1 MRRRACG
8 CWLLLVAL
16 VGLILAP
23 GALART
29 TTTYAR
35 AHNGTLVR
43 VHARHRARAAAN
55 AVASASGIRG
65 ARRIP
70 HSFSN
75 VAAPL
80 AAPQAGALALASAP
94 PSLLANF
101 NGVSSRDSA
110 VTNFGAEFEPPDQG
124 LCAGNGFVV
133 EMVNSAYTVYK
144 PNGTVVTGPFNV
156 NGPFDEGLTEFTS
169 DPRCQYDAATHTW
182 FATILFIS
190 SDNTSS
196 RLDIAVNTSG
206 DPTKP
211 WTTYQINT
219 TDTGGKTGPKHP
231 GCPCFGDQ
239 PLLGI
244 DAFNVYVSTNE
255 FSILGPQFNGAQ
267 IYAIAKSDLE
277 QPGPPSSALARFVHF
292 DKLNIGGAP
301 AASVQPAITS
311 GSPQAE
317 FFLNSLDPTGTFDQR
332 IGVWAM
338 TNRARRRD
346 GRQAH
351 ALEHSGH
358 LRGLRRSR
366 RARRRRARRSLLDAG
381 DDRMQQAQFLGG
393 DLWGALDTSVTIP
406 NDPTARA
413 GAAWFDVRPTVS
425 GPNGVITSAPIH
437 RQGYVAVPGNY
448 LLYPAI
454 QAAPSGRA
462 AMVVTLS
469 GQRHFPSAAYAV
481 LPKGASA
488 FGDVTIAADGTTNYD
503 PDATRW
509 GDYSWA
515 ILDPSGNVGLDGD
528 RVHTAE
534 GEPDPR
540 RAAELGDPG
549 AESVALGRRQAPAAT
564 GCRCR
569 SES

>member
-1 MRRRACG
+1 VRSRARFCS
-8 CWLLLVAL
+8 LSVVV
-16 VGLILAP
+16 VGLSVAP

-29 TTTYAR
+29 TTYAS
-35 AHNGTLVR
+35 AHIGNLVR
-43 VHARHRARAAAN
+43 VHATHRLRAAAA
-55 AVASASGIRG
+55 AVPSASPIRG
-65 ARRIP
+65 VRPIP
-70 HSFSN
+70 RNFSTL
-75 VAAPL
+75 AAPL
-80 AAPQAGALALASAP
+80 AAPQAGAEALTSAP

-124 LCAGNGFVV
+124 LCTGNGFVV

-144 PNGTVVTGPFNV
+144 PDGAVVTGPFNV

-190 SDNTSS
+190 SDNTTS

-244 DAFNVYVSTNE
+244 DSFNVYVSTNE

-277 QPGPPSSALARFVHF
+277 QPGPPSSTLGRFVHF
-292 DKLNIGGAP
+292 DKLDIGGTP
-301 AASVQPAITS
+301 AASVQPAITN
-311 GSPQAE
+311 GNPQAE
-317 FFLNSLDPTGTFDQR
+317 FFLNALDPTGTFDQR
-332 IGVWAM
+332 IGVWAL
-338 TNRARRRD
+338 TNRAVVAT
-346 GRQAH
+346 GGKPTLSSLVVSSEAYGIPPGAQQKG
-351 ALEHSGH
+351 ST
-358 LRGLRRSR
+358 
-366 RARRRRARRSLLDAG
+366 SLLNAG
-381 DDRMQQAQFLGG
+381 DDRMQQAQFLGK

-406 NDPTARA
+406 NDPAARA
-413 GAAWFDVRPTVS
+413 GAAWFDVRPNVS
-425 GPNGVITSAPIH
+425 GSGANGVITSAPIH
-437 RQGYVAVPGNY
+437 RQGYVAIPGNY

-462 AMVVTLS
+462 AIVMTLS
-469 GQRHFPSAAYAV
+469 GQRHFPSAAYSV
-481 LPKGASA
+481 LPTGATA
-488 FGDVTIAADGTTNYD
+488 FGDVTIAADGKTNYD
-503 PDATRW
+503 PAATRW

-515 ILDPSGNVGLDGD
+515 ILDPSGNSVWMATEYIPPKASQTPDGMRNWGTRVLD
-528 RVHTAE
+528 
-534 GEPDPR
+534 
-540 RAAELGDPG
+540 L
-549 AESVALGRRQAPAAT
+549 SL
-564 GCRCR
+564 
-569 SES
+569 